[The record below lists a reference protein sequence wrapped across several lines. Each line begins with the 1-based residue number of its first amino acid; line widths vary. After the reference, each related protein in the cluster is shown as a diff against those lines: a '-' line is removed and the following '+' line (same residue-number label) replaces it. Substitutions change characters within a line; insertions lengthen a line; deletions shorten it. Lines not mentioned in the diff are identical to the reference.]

1 MNLLNAVLWLNMKRF
16 ALAALWVAYSA
27 TFWGQGNESRA
38 EDSRI
43 LETLCSEA
51 FGGRGYVHGGD
62 SLAAEF
68 LAAEFAKI
76 GLKPVKKSFF
86 QPFSFLV
93 NRFPGKVEVHV
104 NKLRL
109 KPGVDFLVNPASGKG
124 TFAGKSIRLTSSDL
138 SSGKFAKY
146 KDDFITGRYIPV
158 LDPEGITDR
167 NELGKLASTARYLAG
182 FSAVILLKEESLS
195 WHVSQE
201 STKFPFVEM
210 RKSTFQEGE
219 LFLEIEAEVIAHT
232 ARNVVAEIPA
242 NGKATRTIVFTAHYD
257 HLGRMGGETYFPGAN
272 DNASGTT
279 MLLSLARDLVG
290 KNGSTRYVFIAF
302 AGEEVALLGS
312 KHFVAKPLVPLK
324 RITFLINLDI
334 LGGAQNFITVV
345 NGTIHTEKFDQLVAI
360 NADGGYVPEVKPRGP
375 TANSDHHWFHE
386 KGVPAFYIYT
396 AGDNKHYHVPED
408 HAADVDIEGFGRLR
422 ALLKR
427 FSEEL

>member
-1 MNLLNAVLWLNMKRF
+1 
-16 ALAALWVAYSA
+16 
-27 TFWGQGNESRA
+27 
-38 EDSRI
+38 
-43 LETLCSEA
+43 
-51 FGGRGYVHGGD
+51 
-62 SLAAEF
+62 
-68 LAAEFAKI
+68 
-76 GLKPVKKSFF
+76 
-86 QPFSFLV
+86 
-93 NRFPGKVEVHV
+93 
-104 NKLRL
+104 
-109 KPGVDFLVNPASGKG
+109 
-124 TFAGKSIRLTSSDL
+124 
-138 SSGKFAKY
+138 
-146 KDDFITGRYIPV
+146 
-158 LDPEGITDR
+158 
-167 NELGKLASTARYLAG
+167 
-182 FSAVILLKEESLS
+182 
-195 WHVSQE
+195 
-201 STKFPFVEM
+201 M
-210 RKSTFQEGE
+210 RKSAFQEGE
-219 LFLEIEAEVIAHT
+219 LSLEIEAELITHT

-312 KHFVAKPLVPLK
+312 KHFVAKPLIPLK

-422 ALLKR
+422 ALLRR